1 MQCSYYNRLGMYF
14 SFIKL
19 FKLQRRLQGNSR
31 GGVFPLICGW
41 DQSTNQRQRN
51 LWITRP
57 GIFCVT
63 LLKHIEIFS
72 FSNFEQC
79 NLKSCL
85 VALFTLFNNYSKIRI
100 LKPPPTQFFLI
111 FLVSQ
116 MEQAPDPPLAD
127 DFNDRIQK
135 ISTMYGRRAS
145 PRTECWFAWG

>member
-1 MQCSYYNRLGMYF
+1 M
-14 SFIKL
+14 
-19 FKLQRRLQGNSR
+19 
-31 GGVFPLICGW
+31 
-41 DQSTNQRQRN
+41 
-51 LWITRP
+51 WITRP

-145 PRTECWFAWG
+145 PRTEC